1 MTIDR
6 RALMQAAWTIARRF
20 AWTKETW
27 AQRLSRA
34 LKSVW
39 WDAKE
44 RSRQA
49 AEAARAAAAHA
60 ADLARLP
67 VDALRCELVTL
78 ENSDAR
84 LGWARQERIST
95 LRRVLAQRAA

>member
-1 MTIDR
+1 MAIDR
-6 RALMQAAWTIARRF
+6 RALMQAAWAIARRF

-34 LKSVW
+34 LKTVW

-44 RSRQA
+44 KARQV
-49 AEAARAAAAHA
+49 AELARNAAAVA
-60 ADLARLP
+60 ADLARQS
-67 VDALRCELVTL
+67 VDALRYELLTL

-84 LGWARQERIST
+84 LGWVST
-95 LRRVLAQRAA
+95 LRRELAQRAA